1 MLRGL
6 LVCGILVPGIFLALS
21 DRFWA
26 LLLYLWFAL
35 FRPQEWMYWDI
46 SALRPSL
53 ILGIILIVP
62 ALATGTIP
70 NATHAISLSAIAFFF
85 AALVAQTN
93 VVVPAIGWQWLDYY
107 FRLLIVTLLLV
118 TLVDSPRRFRWTV
131 LVIAGSFGFHTA
143 KAGLSSLLGGGVRFY
158 EGLAG
163 AFTDNNGYAVGMV
176 MILPLLVAVAQNT
189 DRRWLKIAYVSAVP
203 LTILATISTFS
214 RGGFLGLLAAVAMF
228 MMLQRRR
235 GLAFVLV
242 ITLAVPLFSF
252 MASQSGYLDRLETIR
267 TYEEADEESA
277 ISRLHFWRVAL
288 DMAEANPLG
297 VGLFNYEQAY
307 DRYDFLDGLYG
318 HKRSVHSSHFQVLAE
333 TGVIGTIA
341 YTCAFV
347 FAFRSAFRIR
357 RRGKRT
363 DIDTADARLFFSSS
377 NALIASLTGF
387 VVGGAFVAMALN
399 DLLWLSFGL
408 IAALDRISASV
419 CLAADLASST
429 TTTHPLNESYRW
441 RPTVDLPA

>member
-1 MLRGL
+1 M
-6 LVCGILVPGIFLALS
+6 
-21 DRFWA
+21 
-26 LLLYLWFAL
+26 
-35 FRPQEWMYWDI
+35 
-46 SALRPSL
+46 
-53 ILGIILIVP
+53 
-62 ALATGTIP
+62 
-70 NATHAISLSAIAFFF
+70 
-85 AALVAQTN
+85 
-93 VVVPAIGWQWLDYY
+93 
-107 FRLLIVTLLLV
+107 IVTLLLV
-118 TLVDSPRRFRWTV
+118 TLVDSPRRFRSTV

-163 AFTDNNGYAVGMV
+163 AFTDNNGYTVGMV

-189 DRRWLKIAYVSAVP
+189 ARRWLNRVCGSLP

-214 RGGFLGLLAAVAMF
+214 RGGFLGLLAAIAMF
-228 MMLQRRR
+228 MVLQRRR
-235 GLAFVLV
+235 AVALV
-242 ITLAVPLFSF
+242 IVTALAVPLFSF
-252 MASQSGYLDRLETIR
+252 MSSQGGYLDRLQTIR

-333 TGVIGTIA
+333 TGLVGTIA
-341 YTCAFV
+341 YICAFV
-347 FAFRSAFRIR
+347 FAYRAAFRVR
-357 RRGKRT
+357 NRGKRT
-363 DIDTADARLFFSSS
+363 DIDAADARLFFTSS
-377 NALIASLTGF
+377 NALIASITGF

-419 CLAADLASST
+419 CLAADLASSSNA
-429 TTTHPLNESYRW
+429 THRLGASYRW